1 MVTTQANKRPSKA
14 EQQALVHDLVQKI
27 DANPDDYQAYYEL
40 TVLLTAGQDYEQ
52 AEALAMKALGR
63 FEATTKARNLLTY
76 ALGNVYYQAE
86 AYDQALTTYQK
97 ITDPKLQ
104 ADAYLMMGQTLMAK
118 KDYQH
123 ALVWAL
129 TAQEAQP
136 KSVAANLLVANILLA
151 LGNNQQAYDYYQT
164 VIQLDGQQGSAY
176 FNAGLTA
183 MVLGKPY
190 AQLFATAKKV
200 DASYFKQ
207 HQQQLSDIEKML
219 AAQNGSSGQSTKA

>member
-1 MVTTQANKRPSKA
+1 MTETTGRPSKA
-14 EQQALVHDLVQKI
+14 EQQALVHQLVQKI
-27 DANPDDYQAYYEL
+27 DTQPGDYQAYYEL

-63 FEATTKARNLLTY
+63 FEANQKAKNLLTY

-86 AYDQALTTYQK
+86 AYDKALAAYQE
-97 ITDPKLQ
+97 ITDQKLT
-104 ADAYLMMGQTLMAK
+104 ADAYLMMGQALMAK

-136 KSVAANLLVANILLA
+136 QAVDTNLLVANILLA
-151 LGNNQQAYDYYQT
+151 LGNNQQAYDYYQK
-164 VIQLDGQQGSAY
+164 VIKLDPKQGAAY

-190 AQLFATAKKV
+190 ADLFAQAKSV
-200 DASYFKQ
+200 DATYFKT

-219 AAQNGSSGQSTKA
+219 AAQSESSSKSTKP

>member
-1 MVTTQANKRPSKA
+1 MVTTESNKRPSKA
-14 EQQALVHDLVQKI
+14 EQQALVHELVQKI
-27 DANPDDYQAYYEL
+27 TAQPDDYQAYYEL

-52 AEALAMKALGR
+52 AEALAMKALGL
-63 FEATTKARNLLTY
+63 FNHQPKANNLLTY

-86 AYDQALTTYQK
+86 DYDRALTTYQK

-129 TAQEAQP
+129 TAQEGQP
-136 KSVAANLLVANILLA
+136 ELPTTNLLVANILLA
-151 LGNNQQAYDYYQT
+151 LGNNQQAYDYYQK
-164 VIQLDGQQGSAY
+164 VIKLDPAQGTAY

-190 AQLFATAKKV
+190 ADLFATAKKV
-200 DASYFKQ
+200 DATYFKQ

-219 AAQNGSSGQSTKA
+219 AAQSGSADESAKS

>member
-1 MVTTQANKRPSKA
+1 MTKHADKRPSQA
-14 EQQALVHDLVQKI
+14 AQQALVHQMVQKI
-27 DANPDDYQAYYEL
+27 DADPKDFQAYYEL

-52 AEALAMKALGR
+52 AEALAMKALGQ
-63 FEATTKARNLLTY
+63 FEKNDHAKNLLTY

-86 AYDQALTTYQK
+86 SYDRALGAYQK
-97 ITDPKLQ
+97 ITDEKLK
-104 ADAYLMMGQTLMAK
+104 ADAYLMMGQSLMAK
-118 KDYQH
+118 QDYQH

-136 KSVAANLLVANILLA
+136 EAVDANLLVANILLA
-151 LGNNQQAYDYYQT
+151 LGNNQQAYDYFQK
-164 VIQLDGQQGSAY
+164 VIQLDPQQGAAY

-190 AQLFATAKKV
+190 SALFAMAKKI
-200 DASYFKQ
+200 DANYFKS

-219 AAQNGSSGQSTKA
+219 AAQNQSSDQSTKK